1 MYGLGF
7 TVQGLGFGAKGL
19 GCRVLDLEIGFRV

>member
-19 GCRVLDLEIGFRV
+19 GCRVSDSEIGFRV